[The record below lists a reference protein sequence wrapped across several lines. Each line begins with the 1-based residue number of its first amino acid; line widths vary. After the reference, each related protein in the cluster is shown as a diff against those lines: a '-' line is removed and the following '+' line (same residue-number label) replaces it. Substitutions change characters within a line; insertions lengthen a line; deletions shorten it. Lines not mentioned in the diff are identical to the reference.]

1 MDDDLDLSMQ
11 PRCEA
16 CGTVMHVVDGGYLC
30 RACGHM
36 VDIPWIEHPGDG
48 DNEVTAGPWG

>member
-1 MDDDLDLSMQ
+1 MDDGLDLSTQ

-16 CGTVMHVVDGGYLC
+16 CETVMHVVDGGYRC

-36 VDIPWIEHPGDG
+36 VDIPWVEHPGDG
-48 DNEVTAGPWG
+48 DDEVTAGPWG